1 MHCSWGDRISDRLV
15 FKKISWLLNAGVWS
29 KSNSSR
35 FPVLLIK
42 EYKKNLVCVIL
53 NAVINLHTYKI
64 FIRFHVLFF
73 WWGSRRQQPYENLKN
88 LTVIGKLWQ
97 SCWLHTKTGPNNTH
111 QDGTKQHTP
120 RRDQTTHTKTGP
132 NKVGDVVTP
141 RTYERGVQQI
151 RCSGARQLRRGPR
164 LKEHWSVCY
173 QQTRN
178 NVTKSITVIEL
189 VWTKAF
195 GKSVCCF

>member
-97 SCWLHTKTGPNNTH
+97 SCWLHTKTGPN
-111 QDGTKQHTP
+111 
-120 RRDQTTHTKTGP
+120 
-132 NKVGDVVTP
+132 KVGDVVTP

-195 GKSVCCF
+195 GKSLCCF